1 MGKNALELA
10 LGKIILTLCVQCV
23 YLQVIAW
30 FLFLPQLTL
39 ILCYFHTEV
48 LPGPHPHDGSVGT
61 RWETWAGGFRHTLST
76 SILCPSL
83 QLSSIHIPWLGK
95 VQAPCPALASLVL
108 CP

>member
-30 FLFLPQLTL
+30 FMFLPQLTL

-61 RWETWAGGFRHTLST
+61 RWET
-76 SILCPSL
+76 
-83 QLSSIHIPWLGK
+83 
-95 VQAPCPALASLVL
+95 
-108 CP
+108 